1 MLPKWNSSY
10 IQWITPIY
18 CYLWN
23 AYYIATNFIAS
34 TVIRT
39 FLTLFLS
46 SSKCLVSLQHP
57 YTYIFQTL
65 EIDLRSSGRLNAPRT
80 SAFCAPR
87 MWIIL
92 SSRFSFFVH
101 NNRAYWMNGKTSAHP
116 KHNSRINIHTNFLS
130 FLGIHLSI
138 AMSVPLLHSS
148 TKPKHIFHLCVSSS
162 ILYAHIFVWRFY
174 IDNLRI

>member
-1 MLPKWNSSY
+1 MEFKLYSMDYSNLLVPMKCILYRYKFHCIHGYPNIFDSLS
-10 IQWITPIY
+10 
-18 CYLWN
+18 L
-23 AYYIATNFIAS
+23 FVEVLS
-34 TVIRT
+34 K
-39 FLTLFLS
+39 LTTS
-46 SSKCLVSLQHP
+46 IHI
-57 YTYIFQTL
+57 YIFQTL

-80 SAFCAPR
+80 SAFCATR

-130 FLGIHLSI
+130 FSGIHLSI